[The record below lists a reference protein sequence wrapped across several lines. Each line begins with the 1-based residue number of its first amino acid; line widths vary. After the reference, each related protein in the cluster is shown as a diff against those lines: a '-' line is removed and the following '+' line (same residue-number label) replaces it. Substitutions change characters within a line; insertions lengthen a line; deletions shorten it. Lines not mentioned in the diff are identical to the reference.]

1 MAYRYYSTQRPV
13 APGTFPN
20 HDVKFL
26 HNFSNRIFVDSIQHE
41 AWGYLDYSVR
51 LTAEEEQNYELV
63 FCGYV
68 ESEVC

>member
-41 AWGYLDYSVR
+41 AWGYIDYKISLSDKEAR
-51 LTAEEEQNYELV
+51 DYELTGIGFV
-63 FCGYV
+63 QD
-68 ESEVC
+68 